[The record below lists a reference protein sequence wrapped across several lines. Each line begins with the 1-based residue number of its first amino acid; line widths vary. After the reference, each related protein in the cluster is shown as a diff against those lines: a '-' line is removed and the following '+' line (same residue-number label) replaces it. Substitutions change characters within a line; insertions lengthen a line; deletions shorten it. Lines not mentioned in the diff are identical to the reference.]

1 MKIALGTVQF
11 GLEYGVANQKGQVFE
26 YEAKKIIEYAKE
38 HNIDTIDTAIGYGD
52 SEQCLG
58 SIGVKNWEIITKIP
72 EIPQNCKDINS
83 WIDDQ
88 FMESLNRLKVNN
100 VKGLMLHRPMQ
111 LVDSIGQEIW
121 LKMKDLKKK
130 KLVDKIGFSIYDPE
144 ELDKLYDDFH
154 PDIIQAPFNI
164 FDQRLKTSGWLE
176 KLYNDGVEVHI
187 RSVFLQGLLLM
198 NKDTRPS
205 KFNAWKELWEKW
217 DQYLI
222 DKKITPLEASLG
234 FVIKERM
241 IDSAVLGFDTIQH
254 IQEIVSLLNT
264 QVQIDNDANMF
275 NTTDQ
280 NLINPS
286 NWCKLR

>member
-1 MKIALGTVQF
+1 MKIVLGTVQF
-11 GLEYGVANQKGQVFE
+11 GLEYGIANQKGQVFE

-58 SIGVKNWEIITKIP
+58 GIGVKNWDIITKIP

-100 VKGLMLHRPMQ
+100 VKGLMLHQPMQ

-121 LKMKDLKKK
+121 LKMKDLKKNN
-130 KLVDKIGFSIYDPE
+130 LVDKIGFSIYDPE

-164 FDQRLKTSGWLE
+164 FDQRLETSGWLE
-176 KLYNDGVEVHI
+176 KLHNSGVEVHI
-187 RSVFLQGLLLM
+187 RSVFLQGLLLISA
-198 NKDTRPS
+198 KDRPIEF
-205 KFNAWKELWEKW
+205 KRWAYLWKILDKW
-217 DQYLI
+217 LAEEGL
-222 DKKITPLEASLG
+222 TPLEACIG
-234 FVIKERM
+234 FANANEYISHIVVGV
-241 IDSAVLGFDTIQH
+241 DSKSQLKQILEASDKVLDFFPSSI
-254 IQEIVSLLNT
+254 I
-264 QVQIDNDANMF
+264 
-275 NTTDQ
+275 TTDQ
-280 NLINPS
+280 SLINPS
-286 NWCKLR
+286 NWTDL

>member
-121 LKMKDLKKK
+121 LKMKDLKKNN
-130 KLVDKIGFSIYDPE
+130 LVDKIGFSIYDPE

-164 FDQRLKTSGWLE
+164 FDQRLETSGWLE
-176 KLYNDGVEVHI
+176 KLHNSGVEVHI
-187 RSVFLQGLLLM
+187 RSVFLQGLLLISA
-198 NKDTRPS
+198 KDRPIEF
-205 KFNAWKELWEKW
+205 KRWAYLWKILDKW
-217 DQYLI
+217 LAEEGL
-222 DKKITPLEASLG
+222 TPLEACIG
-234 FVIKERM
+234 FANANEYISHIVVGV
-241 IDSAVLGFDTIQH
+241 DSKSQLKQILEASDKVLDFFPSSI
-254 IQEIVSLLNT
+254 I
-264 QVQIDNDANMF
+264 
-275 NTTDQ
+275 TTDQ
-280 NLINPS
+280 SLINPS
-286 NWCKLR
+286 NWTDL

>member
-11 GLEYGVANQKGQVFE
+11 GLEYGIANQKGQVFE

-58 SIGVKNWEIITKIP
+58 GIGVKNWDIITKIP

-100 VKGLMLHRPMQ
+100 VKGLMLHQPMQ

-130 KLVDKIGFSIYDPE
+130 KLVDKIGFSIYAPE
-144 ELDKLYDDFH
+144 ELDKLYVDFH

-176 KLYNDGVEVHI
+176 KLHNSGVEVHI
-187 RSVFLQGLLLM
+187 RSVFLQGLLLISA
-198 NKDTRPS
+198 KDRPIEF
-205 KFNAWKELWEKW
+205 KRWAYLWKILDKW
-217 DQYLI
+217 LAEEGL
-222 DKKITPLEASLG
+222 TPLEACIG
-234 FVIKERM
+234 FANANEYISHIVVGV
-241 IDSAVLGFDTIQH
+241 DSKSQLKQILEASDKVLDFFPSSI
-254 IQEIVSLLNT
+254 I
-264 QVQIDNDANMF
+264 
-275 NTTDQ
+275 TTDQ
-280 NLINPS
+280 SLINPS
-286 NWCKLR
+286 NWTDL

>member
-58 SIGVKNWEIITKIP
+58 GIGVKNWDIITKIP

-100 VKGLMLHRPMQ
+100 VKGLMLHQPMQ

-121 LKMKDLKKK
+121 LKMKDLKKNN
-130 KLVDKIGFSIYDPE
+130 LVDKIGFSIYDPE

-164 FDQRLKTSGWLE
+164 FDQRLETSGWLE
-176 KLYNDGVEVHI
+176 KLHNSGVEVHI
-187 RSVFLQGLLLM
+187 RSVFLQGLLLISA
-198 NKDTRPS
+198 KDRPIEF
-205 KFNAWKELWEKW
+205 KRWAYLWKILDKW
-217 DQYLI
+217 LAEEGL
-222 DKKITPLEASLG
+222 TPLEACIG
-234 FVIKERM
+234 FANANEYISHIVVGV
-241 IDSAVLGFDTIQH
+241 DSKSQLKQILEASDKVLDFFPSSI
-254 IQEIVSLLNT
+254 I
-264 QVQIDNDANMF
+264 
-275 NTTDQ
+275 TTDQ
-280 NLINPS
+280 SLINPS
-286 NWCKLR
+286 NWTDL

>member
-100 VKGLMLHRPMQ
+100 VKGLMLHQPMQ

-121 LKMKDLKKK
+121 LKMKDLKKNN
-130 KLVDKIGFSIYDPE
+130 LVDKIGFSIYDPE

-164 FDQRLKTSGWLE
+164 FDQRLETSGWLE
-176 KLYNDGVEVHI
+176 KLHNSGVEVHI
-187 RSVFLQGLLLM
+187 RSVFLQGLLLISA
-198 NKDTRPS
+198 KDRPIEF
-205 KFNAWKELWEKW
+205 KRWAYLWKILDKW
-217 DQYLI
+217 LAEEGL
-222 DKKITPLEASLG
+222 TPLEACIG
-234 FVIKERM
+234 FANANEYISHIVVGV
-241 IDSAVLGFDTIQH
+241 DSKSQLKQILEASDKVLDFFPSSI
-254 IQEIVSLLNT
+254 I
-264 QVQIDNDANMF
+264 
-275 NTTDQ
+275 TTDQ
-280 NLINPS
+280 SLINPS
-286 NWCKLR
+286 NWTDL

>member
-11 GLEYGVANQKGQVFE
+11 GLEYGIANQKGQVFE

-58 SIGVKNWEIITKIP
+58 GIGVKNWDIITKIP

-100 VKGLMLHRPMQ
+100 VKGLMLHQPMQ

-121 LKMKDLKKK
+121 LKMKDLKKNN
-130 KLVDKIGFSIYDPE
+130 LVDKIGFSIYDPE

-164 FDQRLKTSGWLE
+164 FDQRLETSGWLE
-176 KLYNDGVEVHI
+176 KLHNSGVEVHI
-187 RSVFLQGLLLM
+187 RSVFLQGLLLISA
-198 NKDTRPS
+198 KDRPIEF
-205 KFNAWKELWEKW
+205 KRWAYLWKILDKW
-217 DQYLI
+217 LAEEGL
-222 DKKITPLEASLG
+222 TPLEACIG
-234 FVIKERM
+234 FANANEYISHIVVGV
-241 IDSAVLGFDTIQH
+241 DSKSQLKQILEASDKVLDFFPSSI
-254 IQEIVSLLNT
+254 I
-264 QVQIDNDANMF
+264 
-275 NTTDQ
+275 TTDQ
-280 NLINPS
+280 SLINPS
-286 NWCKLR
+286 NWTDL

>member
-58 SIGVKNWEIITKIP
+58 GIGVKNWDIITKIP

-121 LKMKDLKKK
+121 LKMKDLKKNN
-130 KLVDKIGFSIYDPE
+130 LVDKIGFSIYDPE

-164 FDQRLKTSGWLE
+164 FDQRLETSGWLE
-176 KLYNDGVEVHI
+176 KLHNSGVEVHI
-187 RSVFLQGLLLM
+187 RSVFLQGLLLISA
-198 NKDTRPS
+198 KDRPIEF
-205 KFNAWKELWEKW
+205 KRWAYLWKILDKW
-217 DQYLI
+217 LAEEGL
-222 DKKITPLEASLG
+222 TPLEACIG
-234 FVIKERM
+234 FANANEYISHIVVGV
-241 IDSAVLGFDTIQH
+241 DSKSQLKQILEASDKVLDFFPSSI
-254 IQEIVSLLNT
+254 I
-264 QVQIDNDANMF
+264 
-275 NTTDQ
+275 TTDQ
-280 NLINPS
+280 SLINPS
-286 NWCKLR
+286 NWTDL

>member
-11 GLEYGVANQKGQVFE
+11 GLEYGIANQKGQVFE

-100 VKGLMLHRPMQ
+100 VKGLMLHQPMQ

-121 LKMKDLKKK
+121 LKMKDLKKNN
-130 KLVDKIGFSIYDPE
+130 LVDKIGFSIYDPE

-164 FDQRLKTSGWLE
+164 FDQRLETSGWLE
-176 KLYNDGVEVHI
+176 KLHNSGVEVHI
-187 RSVFLQGLLLM
+187 RSVFLQGLLLISA
-198 NKDTRPS
+198 KDRPIEF
-205 KFNAWKELWEKW
+205 KRWAYLWKILDKW
-217 DQYLI
+217 LAEEGL
-222 DKKITPLEASLG
+222 TPLEACIG
-234 FVIKERM
+234 FANANEYISHIVVGV
-241 IDSAVLGFDTIQH
+241 DSKSQLKQILEASDKVLDFFPSSI
-254 IQEIVSLLNT
+254 I
-264 QVQIDNDANMF
+264 
-275 NTTDQ
+275 TTDQ
-280 NLINPS
+280 SLINPS
-286 NWCKLR
+286 NWTDL